1 MHALSLRGGF
11 ACPAFYD
18 QGTRTPDRREAEI
31 HKNATRTMK
40 SREEKKEMRKYKQ
53 VKEKK
58 VTYELDEWEEVERRA
73 RKLKMKTGTYIKR
86 ISVDGKVEYCDV
98 GELAPLVK
106 EVNAIGVNVN
116 QLARKANELNSI
128 YAGDMEKMKELIETL
143 CRMLS
148 SFACT
153 RQWSRV

>member
-1 MHALSLRGGF
+1 MLLYLLRFIYVALVLRCLFWEGGIGSRMRSLKKVTYIVTLR
-11 ACPAFYD
+11 
-18 QGTRTPDRREAEI
+18 
-31 HKNATRTMK
+31 NA
-40 SREEKKEMRKYKQ
+40 
-53 VKEKK
+53 VIKEKK
-58 VTYELDEWEEVERRA
+58 VTYELDEWDEVERRA

-98 GELAPLVK
+98 GELAPLVS